1 MKKSEIIKAWKANKS
16 KEEIAKLI
24 GSPEVNKEIVKGG
37 LDRVDSAGY
46 ICTVSGERWPYI
58 SCNPIDWF

>member
-1 MKKSEIIKAWKANKS
+1 MKKSEIIRAWKNNKS

-37 LDRVDSAGY
+37 RISGDSAGY
-46 ICTVSGERWPYI
+46 ICTVSGETWPYI
-58 SCNPIDWF
+58 SCNPRDWF